1 MVRAISL
8 YSALFGVWLLL
19 SGFFSPFFLGLAA
32 LCCGLVVAI
41 VLRMDAVDGM
51 PLPFSLNWRVFS
63 YLPWLAWQI
72 VIANLDV
79 ARRVLSRGPDIDP
92 CIDWIPS
99 SQKSDLGTAIYAN
112 SITLTPGT
120 ISTSVEAGRILVHAL
135 SSEGLRDLK
144 QGAMDR
150 RVRGIER

>member
-19 SGFFSPFFLGLAA
+19 SGFFSPFFLGLAV
-32 LCCGLVVAI
+32 LCCGLVVTI

-51 PLPFSLNWRVFS
+51 PLPFSLNLRVFT

-92 CIDWIPS
+92 CIGWVPS
-99 SQKSDLGTAIYAN
+99 SQKSDLGTAVYAN

-120 ISTSVEAGRILVHAL
+120 ISTSVETGRILVHAL
-135 SSEGLRDLK
+135 STEGLRDLE
-144 QGAMDR
+144 QGAMDQ

>member
-19 SGFFSPFFLGLAA
+19 SGFFSPFFLGLAV

-51 PLPFSLNWRVFS
+51 PLPFSLNWRVFT

-92 CIDWIPS
+92 CIDWVPS
-99 SQKSDLGTAIYAN
+99 SQKSDLGTAVYAN

-120 ISTSVEAGRILVHAL
+120 ISTSVEPGRILVHAL
-135 SSEGLRDLK
+135 SSEGLRDLE
-144 QGAMDR
+144 QGAMDQ
-150 RVRGIER
+150 RVRGIEG